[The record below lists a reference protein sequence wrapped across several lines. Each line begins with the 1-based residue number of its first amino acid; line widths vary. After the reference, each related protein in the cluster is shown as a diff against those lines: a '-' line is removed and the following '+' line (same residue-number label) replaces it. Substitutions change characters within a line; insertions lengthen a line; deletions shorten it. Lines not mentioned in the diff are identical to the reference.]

1 MIRKSD
7 VHSMRDTAR
16 GLTTRGIVDPTEER
30 ILQIVSDLTVHTVRP
45 MIWLY

>member
-1 MIRKSD
+1 MIRKCD

-16 GLTTRGIVDPTEER
+16 GLTTRGIVVPTDEST
-30 ILQIVSDLTVHTVRP
+30 LQIVSDLTVHTVRP